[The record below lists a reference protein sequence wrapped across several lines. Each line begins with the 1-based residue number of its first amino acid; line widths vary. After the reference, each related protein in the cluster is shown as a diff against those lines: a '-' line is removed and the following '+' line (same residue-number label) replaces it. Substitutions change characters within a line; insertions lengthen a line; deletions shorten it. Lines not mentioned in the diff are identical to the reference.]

1 MFTRHKSVTD
11 LGKRREIVVPG
22 KAKSKASQK
31 QVKQAAKKG
40 TKNSTVIFP
49 SSRQK
54 PKTASPGTSSFVAI
68 HLCGSFNSDISN

>member
-49 SSRQK
+49 SSRQ
-54 PKTASPGTSSFVAI
+54 
-68 HLCGSFNSDISN
+68 